1 MSPYFLS
8 AYTDIVDIACRWQI
22 EDENDVPSSV
32 EGYVQALT
40 QGCRCIKIDLV
51 LDETNNFIVGG
62 TLPLQEVLDTIRDF
76 AFAGS
81 FSLSAYRLI
90 NYHTNILRTTESS
103 ISK

>member
-1 MSPYFLS
+1 M
-8 AYTDIVDIACRWQI
+8 
-22 EDENDVPSSV
+22 
-32 EGYVQALT
+32 QALT

-90 NYHTNILRTTESS
+90 NYHIIFHKHTAYHTIFY
-103 ISK
+103 K